1 MFGIVKCHYCGKEVY
16 LPFKCPYCG
25 HYFCSEHRLPENH
38 ACPEIWRAKA
48 PKKEIVRGTM
58 QESTY
63 SYPVTYQTQVS
74 RTKMISFSLTEIKHI
89 AIGVLLVFM
98 VGMSFGLPDY
108 TLLLLKPEMLATLG
122 LILSTSFILHE
133 LAHKIVA
140 QLQGLWAEFRIML
153 FGALLTILSIFTYF
167 FKIISPGAVV
177 IAGISTLE
185 KTGKISLAG
194 PLTNILIAVVLSP
207 FVSLL
212 PPSSYLGFI
221 VINTA
226 WINSFIA
233 LFNLIPFGIL
243 DGFKIFLWDKK
254 VWMITFAVAL
264 ILTFYTGSFV
274 FR

>member
-1 MFGIVKCHYCGKEVY
+1 MFEIVKCHYCGKEVY

-48 PKKEIVRGTM
+48 PKKEVAKRTM

-89 AIGVLLVFM
+89 AVGVLLVFT
-98 VGMSFGLPDY
+98 VGMSPYFYQPY
-108 TLLLLKPEMLATLG
+108 IRPEIYAILG
-122 LILSTSFILHE
+122 LVLAFSFILHE
-133 LAHKIVA
+133 LAHKVA
-140 QLQGLWAEFRIML
+140 AQFQGLWAEFRIML
-153 FGALLTILSIFTYF
+153 FGALLTLLSVFTPF

-177 IAGISTLE
+177 IAGLSNLE
-185 KTGKISLAG
+185 KTGKTALAG
-194 PLTNILIAVVLSP
+194 PLTNIIIAAVLSP
-207 FVSLL
+207 FINLVSLF
-212 PPSSYLGFI
+212 PFNFI
-221 VINTA
+221 IVYAA
-226 WINSFIA
+226 WINAFVA
-233 LFNLIPFGIL
+233 LFNLIPFGIM

-254 VWMITFAVAL
+254 VWVLTFAVAL